1 MTGSPGY
8 HPSDIREEISTWL
21 SSLLC
26 KIQLYQLWAGVDRRD
41 RGCRRE
47 LREESWHCGPQAM
60 AVLQPPS
67 DPSHLIFCS
76 AGCCFSL
83 IFPQFPSPSAICL
96 CQLCRP
102 QKFNTA
108 AQLPSSTGS
117 GELETATPLASYPER
132 LRLPV
137 CWEEMHHPMSYD
149 SRGELLEL
157 FHLYPTFPPK
167 SFIRPRVHRYI
178 NRHKNDCW

>member
-1 MTGSPGY
+1 MAGSPGY
-8 HPSDIREEISTWL
+8 HSSDVREEISTWL

-26 KIQLYQLWAGVDRRD
+26 KIQLYKPRAGVDRRH
-41 RGCRRE
+41 RGSHRE
-47 LREESWHCGPQAM
+47 LRVESWQCGPPAM

-67 DPSHLIFCS
+67 HPPHLVVCS

-83 IFPQFPSPSAICL
+83 IFPRFPSPSAICL

-102 QKFNTA
+102 QKFSTA
-108 AQLPSSTGS
+108 AQLPSSTDS

-157 FHLYPTFPPK
+157 FHLYPAFPQ
-167 SFIRPRVHRYI
+167 
-178 NRHKNDCW
+178 KNVL